1 MRISETNLGAV
12 INRLGLA
19 IGAFAGFIRSYSN
32 LLRQVGGL
40 VPAGVDSR
48 DETVS
53 CYRDSYK
60 CGVTMLAMYSDPVME
75 TQSSVSQTETLL
87 TPSRLT

>member
-1 MRISETNLGAV
+1 MRISETNVGAV
-12 INRLGLA
+12 INRLGLT
-19 IGAFAGFIRSYSN
+19 IGAFEGFIRSYSN
-32 LLRQVGGL
+32 LLHQVGGL

-53 CYRDSYK
+53 CYSDSK
-60 CGVTMLAMYSDPVME
+60 NVALH
-75 TQSSVSQTETLL
+75 VSYVFRPRYGNPKLGSQIETLL